1 MSLEEKKGDSMIL
14 YVTKF
19 KEHGKWT
26 VLVVSLEDS
35 KPKMSICRV
44 ATREAAIGIVAVFRR
59 HQKLKIA

>member
-1 MSLEEKKGDSMIL
+1 MIL

-26 VLVVSLEDS
+26 VLVVSLEDG

-44 ATREAAIGIVAVFRR
+44 ATREAAIVIVAVFRHR
-59 HQKLKIA
+59 QKLKIA